1 MFRRDP
7 AAAEVG
13 VIEQDLHSCANADL
27 VPVSH
32 LKLDLP
38 EQSDWHAY
46 LADRNIE
53 IVEDGIGRASI
64 AGGAARMLIAEE
76 RQREQ
81 LRREK
86 AAEAE
91 RLAVEADEQRRAQIW
106 GGVRADDMPPGVAP
120 AAVMLQSARDSQ
132 PKRTTPLQEALSNSG
147 TLTYHPLS
155 PTPEDES

>member
-7 AAAEVG
+7 AAAEVS
-13 VIEQDLHSCANADL
+13 VIEQGDPTWDHPL
-27 VPVSH
+27 PISH

-46 LADRNIE
+46 LAGRNIE
-53 IVEDGIGRASI
+53 IVEDAIGRASI
-64 AGGAARMLIAEE
+64 TAGAARMLIAEA

-91 RLAVEADEQRRAQIW
+91 KALVEADERRRAQIW
-106 GGVRADDMPPGVAP
+106 RGLSSEFMPVGASP

-132 PKRTTPLQEALSNSG
+132 PKRTTPLQEALSGES
-147 TLTYHPLS
+147 LTYHPL
-155 PTPEDES
+155 TQTDEE